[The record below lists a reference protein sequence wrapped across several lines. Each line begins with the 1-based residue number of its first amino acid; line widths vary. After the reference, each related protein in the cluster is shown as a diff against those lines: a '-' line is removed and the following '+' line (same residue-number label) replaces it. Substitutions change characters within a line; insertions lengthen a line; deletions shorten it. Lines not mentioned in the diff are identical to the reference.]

1 MSLSTAEKGRIVEQ
15 YGHSPTDTGSSEVQI
30 ALLSVRI
37 QQLTEHFSQHK
48 HDHHSRHGLLKMVN
62 KRRKLLDYL
71 KRKDQKRYQEL
82 ISALG
87 LRR

>member
-1 MSLSTAEKGRIVEQ
+1 MSLSTADKGEIVKRF
-15 YGHSPTDTGSSEVQI
+15 GRSANDTGSSEVQI

-37 QQLTEHFSQHK
+37 DHLGRHFAQHK
-48 HDHHSRHGLLKMVN
+48 GDHHSRHGLLKMVN

-71 KRKDQKRYQEL
+71 KDIDQQRYQSL
-82 ISALG
+82 IGTLG